1 MSAHELRD
9 LPPPGAPEVAFA
21 GRSNSGK
28 SSAINALAHHNRL
41 AFVSK
46 TPGRT
51 QLINFFRLVGG
62 GLLVDLPGYGY
73 ARVPGPTR
81 KHWEKVLSGYLQS
94 RESLLGLVLVMD
106 IRHPLTSLDETML
119 AWFGPTGKP
128 VHVLLT
134 KADKLTRRAADTAL
148 LGVRK
153 RLAELSPNFTVQLFS
168 ALKRTGIDAA
178 EDALGSWLG
187 VGPTEGHERRVP
199 GSAPTEV
206 REARG
211 RISEKAPS
219 WDNQA
224 RGGKNKKAPRRGYE
238 ARDHRNKKAPRR
250 GYEARG
256 ARNKKAP
263 S

>member
-1 MSAHELRD
+1 MSIFRNATFVMSAHELRD

-51 QLINFFRLVGG
+51 QLINFFRLARG

-94 RESLLGLVLVMD
+94 RESLRGLVFVMD
-106 IRHPLTSLDETML
+106 IRHPLTVLDETML

-134 KADKLTRRAADTAL
+134 KADKLTRSAAETTL
-148 LGVRK
+148 LGVRR
-153 RLAELSPNFTVQLFS
+153 RLDEVAPNFTVQLFS

-178 EDALGSWLG
+178 EEALGSWLG
-187 VGPTEGHERRVP
+187 VGSTEAVSTSKH
-199 GSAPTEV
+199 
-206 REARG
+206 
-211 RISEKAPS
+211 
-219 WDNQA
+219 
-224 RGGKNKKAPRRGYE
+224 KKAPRRG
-238 ARDHRNKKAPRR
+238 N
-250 GYEARG
+250 EARG
-256 ARNKKAP
+256 RNHKKAP
-263 S
+263 SRGNEARGRNHKKAPS